1 MISSTRLNNEPP
13 PNLRVNYN
21 KQNSNFYL
29 FPFSVS
35 LSLPPSFPSPLSLS
49 LSLSPAYTWNKSY
62 DYSPLLVAV
71 KQSCPS
77 LVPHHVSN
85 YRVLQYRRNM
95 KPLKCGSHDRSR
107 DAKTL
112 RTLASEFGSCKL
124 CSQKQTLCPPATT
137 ARRALSGEK
146 LNKEILPSYYR
157 EKKGGK

>member
-13 PNLRVNYN
+13 PNLRVNYIIN
-21 KQNSNFYL
+21 KT
-29 FPFSVS
+29 VI
-35 LSLPPSFPSPLSLS
+35 SLS
-49 LSLSPAYTWNKSY
+49 LSLSPTYTWNKSY
-62 DYSPLLVAV
+62 SYSPLLVAV
-71 KQSCPS
+71 KQSRPS
-77 LVPHHVSN
+77 LVPDHVSN

-95 KPLKCGSHDRSR
+95 KPLKCGSHDGSR
-107 DAKTL
+107 DGNTL
-112 RTLASEFGSCKL
+112 RTLASEFGSCRL